1 MQYAY
6 VPSQTQSQTQSQ
18 SQSQS
23 VEEYIPMPLPLLESP
38 PLQTITSAELDRQI
52 AMVTGNHSMM
62 LESTGGGAGA
72 VSNYNKRTKH
82 SGDNLLSKKSKP

>member
-6 VPSQTQSQTQSQ
+6 VPSQTQSQSQ
-18 SQSQS
+18 SQSI
-23 VEEYIPMPLPLLESP
+23 EEYIPMPLPLLESP
-38 PLQTITSAELDRQI
+38 PPQTITSAELDRQI
-52 AMVTGNHSMM
+52 AMVTANHSMM
-62 LESTGGGAGA
+62 LESTGGGA